1 MGHYTALIRHGV
13 AAVLLGMFSTAARA
27 QDAAPP
33 PQALLNE
40 PAMVERAVI
49 FVDRRQGNEQ
59 FTNGFYPDLWN
70 MIPGA
75 GWISGGPG
83 YRHWYARDSVFVD
96 ASAAVSWRGYK
107 TTQARIELPKIARSR
122 LAVGS
127 QFRWQDF
134 TQVSFFG
141 QGADTLPSNRSEYRI
156 RSHNLV
162 GYATLRPVER
172 VGIGAQL
179 GWLRPSILPR
189 GGWFEG
195 DRPDTRDL
203 FGSDPV
209 FAVSDQPG
217 FAHSELSVTADTRDF
232 PRHPTRGGLYRA
244 AASRYS
250 DADDVF
256 SFRRYDVEAA
266 QFVPVAGSRVVF
278 GVHGWLVMSSTGEGH
293 AVPFYLQ
300 PSLGGHNTL
309 RSYPDYRFHDR
320 NLLLLNVEGRVAV
333 MPHVDATVF
342 IDAGNVAA
350 RVADVNLDKRS
361 YGAGLRLHNRRSTFA
376 RLDLARG
383 GEGWRVLL
391 RMSDPLDLSRL
402 VRRTAAAPFV
412 P

>member
-1 MGHYTALIRHGV
+1 MGYATWLIRYAA
-13 AAVLLGMFSTAARA
+13 AAVLLCTMGPAARA
-27 QDAAPP
+27 QEPVPP
-33 PQALLNE
+33 PQGLLNE
-40 PAMVERAVI
+40 PNIIERAVV

-107 TTQARIELPKIARSR
+107 MTQARVEFPKIARSR
-122 LAVGS
+122 LTVGS

-141 QGADTLPSNRSEYRI
+141 QGADSIPSNRSEYRI

-162 GYATLRPVER
+162 GYATLRPVEWIG
-172 VGIGAQL
+172 VGAQL

-189 GGWFEG
+189 GGWFEA

-203 FGSDPV
+203 FGGDAV
-209 FAVSDQPG
+209 FARTDQPT
-217 FAHSELSVTADTRDF
+217 FVHSELSVTADTRDF

-244 AASRYS
+244 AAARYTDS
-250 DADDVF
+250 DDLF
-256 SFRRYDVEAA
+256 SFRRYEVEAA
-266 QFVPVAGSRVVF
+266 QFAPVAGSRVVI
-278 GVHGWLVMSSTGEGH
+278 GVHGWLVASDTG
-293 AVPFYLQ
+293 ADTVMPFYLQ

-309 RSYPDYRFHDR
+309 RAYPDYRFHDR
-320 NLLLLNVEGRVAV
+320 NLLLLNVEGRVAL
-333 MPHVDATVF
+333 MSHVDAAVF
-342 IDAGNVAA
+342 VDAGNVAP
-350 RVADVNLDKRS
+350 RLADLNLEKRS

-376 RLDLARG
+376 RLDVARG
-383 GEGWRVLL
+383 GEGWQFLL
-391 RMSDPLDLSRL
+391 RMSDPLDLSR
-402 VRRTAAAPFV
+402 VARRTATAPFV

>member
-1 MGHYTALIRHGV
+1 MGHHSGLIRHGV
-13 AAVLLGMFSTAARA
+13 AAVLLGMVSTPARA

-162 GYATLRPVER
+162 GYATLRPVEW

-189 GGWFEG
+189 AGWFEG

-209 FAVSDQPG
+209 FAVSDQP
-217 FAHSELSVTADTRDF
+217 AYVHSELSVTADTRDF

-250 DADDVF
+250 HADDVF

-278 GVHGWLVMSSTGEGH
+278 GAHGWLVMSASGEGR

-309 RSYPDYRFHDR
+309 RAYPDYR
-320 NLLLLNVEGRVAV
+320 
-333 MPHVDATVF
+333 
-342 IDAGNVAA
+342 
-350 RVADVNLDKRS
+350 
-361 YGAGLRLHNRRSTFA
+361 
-376 RLDLARG
+376 
-383 GEGWRVLL
+383 
-391 RMSDPLDLSRL
+391 
-402 VRRTAAAPFV
+402 
-412 P
+412 